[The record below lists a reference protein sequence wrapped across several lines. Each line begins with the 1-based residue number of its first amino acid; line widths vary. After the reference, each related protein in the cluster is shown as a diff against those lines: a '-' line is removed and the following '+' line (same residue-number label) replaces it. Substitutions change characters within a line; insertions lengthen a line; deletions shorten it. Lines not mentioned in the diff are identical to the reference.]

1 MSELNE
7 LIDLIQSQF
16 DNINYRWKKSPDY
29 YPLNM
34 KTKRVEDIY

>member
-16 DNINYRWKKSPDY
+16 DNINYRWKNR
-29 YPLNM
+29 L
-34 KTKRVEDIY
+34 TIIH